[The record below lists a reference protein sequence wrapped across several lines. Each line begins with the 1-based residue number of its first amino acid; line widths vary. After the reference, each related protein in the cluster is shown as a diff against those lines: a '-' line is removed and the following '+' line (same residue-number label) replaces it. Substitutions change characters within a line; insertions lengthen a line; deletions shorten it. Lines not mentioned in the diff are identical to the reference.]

1 MLILPEPT
9 VGGPALLLVLS
20 ETQVDTLKRGDHTS
34 ATPGMAQYA
43 DSSSLGVVEV

>member
-20 ETQVDTLKRGDHTS
+20 ETQVDTLKRDHTS